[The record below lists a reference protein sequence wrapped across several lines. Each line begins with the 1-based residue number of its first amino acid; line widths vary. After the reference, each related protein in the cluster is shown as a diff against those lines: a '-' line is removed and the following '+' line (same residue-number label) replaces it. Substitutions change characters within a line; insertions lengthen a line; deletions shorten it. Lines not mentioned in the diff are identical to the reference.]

1 MRCEECGKDFRP
13 VPNVAQRF
21 CSDRCRYAHHNRKNR
36 VAAQDAKNEQ
46 YRSEVAAHEARINGY
61 TLLELKA
68 NPPPQLEGPKLI
80 RRPIR
85 VQSSD
90 EQTA

>member
-1 MRCEECGKDFRP
+1 MEECGKDFRR
-13 VPNVAQRF
+13 ATMHQRF
-21 CSDRCRYAHHNRKNR
+21 CSDDCRYAHRNRKNR
-36 VAAQDAKNEQ
+36 NAAQETKDEQ

-85 VQSSD
+85 VQPND
-90 EQTA
+90 EGDHA